1 MVQLESSTDEN
12 YRWGGELVT
21 GKGRE
26 LKDRIMG
33 YLLVFFLLLS
43 IPVVLKAFLILS
55 IYFLSEVTL

>member
-1 MVQLESSTDEN
+1 M
-12 YRWGGELVT
+12 GGELVT